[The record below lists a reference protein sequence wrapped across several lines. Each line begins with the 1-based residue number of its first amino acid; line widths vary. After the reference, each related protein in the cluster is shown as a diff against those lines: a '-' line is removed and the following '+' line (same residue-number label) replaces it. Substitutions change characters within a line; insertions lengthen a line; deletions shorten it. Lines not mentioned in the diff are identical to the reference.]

1 MAERQMSQDGVSTT
15 EIRVRYVETDQ
26 MGIAH
31 HSNYL
36 IWCEQARTDYMR
48 RRGVGYRDLEE
59 GGLLLPV
66 VDARL
71 RYRAVARYDDLLA
84 VRCWVREVSSRRVIF
99 GYAVERVADA
109 RLLATVQTSLMA
121 LGPNHER
128 TIIPE
133 NVRQAL
139 VVVPDPVRL

>member
-1 MAERQMSQDGVSTT
+1 MSHEDVSVT

-48 RRGVGYRDLEE
+48 DRGVGYRDLEE
-59 GGLLLPV
+59 SGLLLPV
-66 VDARL
+66 IDARL
-71 RYRAVARYDDLLA
+71 RYRAVARYDDLLT
-84 VRCWVREVSSRRVIF
+84 VRCWVREVTRRRVVF
-99 GYAVERVADA
+99 GYAVERNADG
-109 RLLATVQTSLMA
+109 RLLATAQTSLMA
-121 LGPNHER
+121 LGSNHER
-128 TIIPE
+128 TTIPE
-133 NVRQAL
+133 PVRQAL

>member
-1 MAERQMSQDGVSTT
+1 MTHAGPSTT
-15 EIRVRYVETDQ
+15 ELRVRYAETDQ
-26 MGIAH
+26 MGYAH

-36 IWCEQARTDYMR
+36 VWCEQARTDHMR
-48 RRGVGYRDLEE
+48 ALGVGYRDLEE
-59 GGLLLPV
+59 SGLLLPV

-71 RYRAVARYDDLLA
+71 RYRVAARYDDLLR

-99 GYAVERVADA
+99 GYAVERIADG
-109 RLLATVQTSLMA
+109 RLLATAQTSLMA

-128 TIIPE
+128 TTIPE
-133 NVRQAL
+133 FVRQAL

>member
-1 MAERQMSQDGVSTT
+1 MIEDGVGATD
-15 EIRVRYVETDQ
+15 IRVRYAETDQ

-36 IWCEQARTDYMR
+36 IWCELARTDFMR
-48 RRGVGYRDLEE
+48 DPGVGYRDLEE

-71 RYRAVARYDDLLA
+71 RYRAVARYDDLLR
-84 VRCWVREVSSRRVIF
+84 VRCWVRETATRRVIF
-99 GYAVERVADA
+99 GYAVDRIADGQ
-109 RLLATVQTSLMA
+109 LLATAQTSLMA
-121 LGPNHER
+121 LGSKHER
-128 TIIPE
+128 TTIPE
-133 NVRQAL
+133 VVRQAL